1 MVVLSPPCA
10 ASCFKI
16 RRFKAVGL
24 DAIVGPVGGGARSQ
38 EHWPRALAVL
48 PHYNLAVNIE
58 EWHGFD

>member
-10 ASCFKI
+10 TSCFKI

-24 DAIVGPVGGGARSQ
+24 DAIVGPVGGGAGRKNIG
-38 EHWPRALAVL
+38 HARCAVL